1 MKDFLHKFRQYFL
14 SNPDYWKLTQLE
26 IKDFFPAYPLSFSD
40 RLHMDHYVDFD
51 SNGIPMFRSKSG
63 ELVHFITGMC
73 SYGFA
78 NWEMFLK
85 TGNAQYADK
94 VIDIADYLI
103 KSIEWIDGSAMLY
116 DYESDSR
123 NSPGVACAMN
133 QGEAI
138 SILVRAYSFSKD
150 LKYLKSAEDL
160 FCAFN
165 KSYGNAGVKI
175 SIQNSIWFLEGGKK
189 ILNGHIYALLGLYD
203 LSKISNDNKVKKLF
217 NEGIKSVKEFLPN
230 FDSGFWSWYW
240 INNPK
245 YMASAMYHN
254 LHICQL
260 KILYNITRIEEF
272 NFFALKFERYARSP
286 VYRILSGFFLFIGK
300 VRMKF

>member
-1 MKDFLHKFRQYFL
+1 MKDFLHKLRQYFV
-14 SNPDYWKLTQLE
+14 SNPDYWRLSQVDSSTY
-26 IKDFFPAYPLSFSD
+26 FGAYPLSFID
-40 RLHMDHYVDFD
+40 RLSTGHYVHFD
-51 SNGIPMFRSKSG
+51 DNGIPMFPSKSG

-85 TGNAQYADK
+85 TGDVDNAKNLVA
-94 VIDIADYLI
+94 IADYLTN
-103 KSIEWIDGSAMLY
+103 SMELIDGSAMLY

-123 NSPGVACAMN
+123 KTLGVPCAMN

-138 SILVRAYSFSKD
+138 SVLVRAYSYTGN
-150 LKYLKSAEDL
+150 LNYLKSAEEL
-160 FCAFN
+160 FVAFN
-165 KSYGNAGVKI
+165 QTYGRSGVTTKI
-175 SIQNSIWFLEGGKK
+175 QGSIWFLEGGKK

-203 LSKISNDNKVKKLF
+203 LSLISNDVRVKSSF
-217 NEGIKSVKEFLPN
+217 NDGVDSVKALLSH

-240 INNPK
+240 IDKPK

-260 KILYNITRIEEF
+260 YILFNITGENEF
-272 NFFALKFERYARSP
+272 ESFAVKLEKYAKKP
-286 VYRILSGFFLFIGK
+286 IYRILSGIFLFIGK
-300 VRMKF
+300 IRKKF

>member
-1 MKDFLHKFRQYFL
+1 
-14 SNPDYWKLTQLE
+14 
-26 IKDFFPAYPLSFSD
+26 
-40 RLHMDHYVDFD
+40 
-51 SNGIPMFRSKSG
+51 
-63 ELVHFITGMC
+63 MC

-85 TGNAQYADK
+85 TNNIEFVNK
-94 VIDIADYLI
+94 VISVADYLI
-103 KSIEWIDGSAMLY
+103 KSIECVDGSAMLY

-123 NSPGVACAMN
+123 NTEGVSCAMN

-138 SILVRAYSFSKD
+138 SVLVRVYSFTKE

-165 KSYGNAGVKI
+165 KKYGDSGVTAT
-175 SIQNSIWFLEGGKK
+175 IQNSVWFLEGGKK

-203 LSKISNDNKVKKLF
+203 LSKVSNDKKIQLLFNDGVESVKKH
-217 NEGIKSVKEFLPN
+217 LPH

-260 KILYNITRIEEF
+260 KILYNITGIEEF
-272 NFFALKFERYARSP
+272 NSFALKFESYARNGIL
-286 VYRILSGFFLFIGK
+286 RILSGIFLFVGK
-300 VRMKF
+300 LRKKF